1 MKAAVKFEASDEL
14 EVVTAADP
22 FYKSF
27 LLQFAQK
34 SNKLEC
40 LPHFFS

>member
-27 LLQFAQK
+27 C
-34 SNKLEC
+34 SNL
-40 LPHFFS
+40 H